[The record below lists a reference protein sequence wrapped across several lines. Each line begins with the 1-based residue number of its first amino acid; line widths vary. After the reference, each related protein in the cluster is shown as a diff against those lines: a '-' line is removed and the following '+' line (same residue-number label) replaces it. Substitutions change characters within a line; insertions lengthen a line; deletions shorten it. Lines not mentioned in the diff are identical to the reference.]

1 MCVLCFDKKHNP
13 LLLFT
18 YELICVA
25 NVKYSFVALFNKRDT
40 IFAKSVV
47 IGRNIL
53 HFDGKVQQSLDCGA
67 LQDSALSG
75 IASKCGVHGGISATH
90 GTPC

>member
-1 MCVLCFDKKHNP
+1 M
-13 LLLFT
+13 
-18 YELICVA
+18 
-25 NVKYSFVALFNKRDT
+25 KYSFVALFNKHDT

-47 IGRNIL
+47 IGRNVL
-53 HFDGKVQQSLDCGA
+53 HFDVKSTAILELWCFTRQCT
-67 LQDSALSG
+67 SG